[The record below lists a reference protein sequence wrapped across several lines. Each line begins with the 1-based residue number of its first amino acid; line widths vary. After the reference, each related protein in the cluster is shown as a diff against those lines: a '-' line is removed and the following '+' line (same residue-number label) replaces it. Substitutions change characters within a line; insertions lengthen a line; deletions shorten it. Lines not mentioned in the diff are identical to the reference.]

1 MQGGFSKFLP
11 QQKLRTLN
19 LAAVMTEEPQLK
31 ALMTWDVAVPPVSTD
46 AVLMVN
52 DRICSGNTIVSE

>member
-1 MQGGFSKFLP
+1 MQGGLSTFLP

-31 ALMTWDVAVPPVSTD
+31 ALMTWGVAVPPVSTD

-52 DRICSGNTIVSE
+52 KMSC